1 MTRATRYIIFPA
13 MTAAL
18 AVAAF
23 GIYKDAAPKPKPTL
37 TELPRFTIEH
47 VHCTVYSDCT
57 TLPHVHKPLAG
68 WDEDRPITKV
78 QVDTFDARWNA
89 MFNPTPV
96 AEWKVPDYQGAPY
109 AHIAP
114 VPYTDGPFSAM
125 AQGGI
130 PHDCPRP
137 TAKEDKE
144 MCE

>member
-1 MTRATRYIIFPA
+1 MTRATGYIIFPA

-18 AVAAF
+18 AIAAF
-23 GIYKDAAPKPKPTL
+23 GIYKDVAPKPKL
-37 TELPRFTIEH
+37 TELPRFTNEH
-47 VHCTVYSDCT
+47 VHCAVYSDCT

-68 WDEDRPITKV
+68 WDEDRI
-78 QVDTFDARWNA
+78 ANA
-89 MFNPTPV
+89 QQPMTLYPK
-96 AEWKVPDYQGAPY
+96 EW
-109 AHIAP
+109 
-114 VPYTDGPFSAM
+114 SAM

>member
-23 GIYKDAAPKPKPTL
+23 GIYKDAAPKPKPNL

-68 WDEDRPITKV
+68 WDEDRPITK
-78 QVDTFDARWNA
+78 
-89 MFNPTPV
+89 TPV
-96 AEWKVPDYQGAPY
+96 AEWNMPDYQGAPY

-114 VPYTDGPFSAM
+114 VPYTDGPFMTAVEWL
-125 AQGGI
+125 AQTDAASVSSFTRHRGAE
-130 PHDCPRP
+130 RV
-137 TAKEDKE
+137 
-144 MCE
+144 